1 MAIKRKAITISINGA
16 EYIELDVRS
25 REAGLTL
32 PAVLID
38 GALGVDF
45 RSDERFHQ
53 SASIPMSLSG
63 P

>member
-1 MAIKRKAITISINGA
+1 
-16 EYIELDVRS
+16 
-25 REAGLTL
+25 
-32 PAVLID
+32 VLID